1 MDATRRLPRRTFYR
15 DADIIITDRWLT
27 ISGRRFAVADLTNL
41 RAVRRPAHPM
51 VVAST
56 TMACVLVAAMA
67 TFVALSGE
75 PMLMVGGP
83 LLVGLPAGVAV
94 MSWRL
99 RRNDLALY
107 AGYGDATVE
116 LVGAM
121 EERRFNQVCRALIRA
136 REYDDEQTDR

>member
-1 MDATRRLPRRTFYR
+1 MEATRRLPRRTFYR
-15 DADIIITDRWLT
+15 DGDIIITDRWLT
-27 ISGRRFAVADLTNL
+27 ISGRRFQVAELVNL

-51 VVAST
+51 TVAST
-56 TMACVLVAAMA
+56 AMACVLVAAMA

-75 PMLMVGGP
+75 PALLFGGP

-99 RRNDLALY
+99 RRNDLTLFAE
-107 AGYGDATVE
+107 YGDATVQ
-116 LVGAM
+116 LVDDL

-136 REYDDEQTDR
+136 REYDEQANR